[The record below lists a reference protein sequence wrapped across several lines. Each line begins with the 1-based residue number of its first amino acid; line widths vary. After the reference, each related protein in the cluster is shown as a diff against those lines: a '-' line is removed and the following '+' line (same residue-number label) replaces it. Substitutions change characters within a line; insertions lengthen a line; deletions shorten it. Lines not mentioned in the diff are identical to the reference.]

1 MLHFTNVVFLKERR
15 DYQKCVFMLELIP
28 DRFKI
33 RTYVKAVSEY
43 YI

>member
-1 MLHFTNVVFLKERR
+1 MLHFTNIVFLRECG

-28 DRFKI
+28 NRFKI
-33 RTYVKAVSEY
+33 RTYVKAMSEY